1 MLQVR
6 KPTQEQAQAT
16 RMTDGKVF
24 VEYFGTKEI
33 EAVSITFSHGVP

>member
-1 MLQVR
+1 MLQVQ
-6 KPTQEQAQAT
+6 KPTQEQEQAT